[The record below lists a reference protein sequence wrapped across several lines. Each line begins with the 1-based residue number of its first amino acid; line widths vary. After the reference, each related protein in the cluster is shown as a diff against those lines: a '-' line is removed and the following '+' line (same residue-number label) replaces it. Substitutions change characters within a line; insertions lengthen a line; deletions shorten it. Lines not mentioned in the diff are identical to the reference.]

1 LFISGQ
7 LLPFTLPMIRALLVE
22 DEPLAARRLAGLLQK
37 QAVPFE
43 ILGPAESVA
52 QAAALLQAGPAPD
65 VLFLDIHLADGLSFE
80 LFELV
85 TVTCPVIFTTAYDQY
100 ALRAFKVNSVDY
112 LLKPIDEDE
121 LRAAV
126 AKLQQRLPAAT
137 SPEIGIKSSVSS
149 TKELAE
155 NVVAPTPA
163 QLLDAATLTAL
174 IQQLRAPAPTASYK
188 SQFVVRVGEHLKV
201 VPVEQVAY
209 FFSLEKTTLLQS
221 TDGRKYVVDYS
232 MEQLESLLDP
242 AQFFRLNRAY
252 LARQAAIHDIIHYT
266 NSRLQTVL
274 KPAPPES
281 EGPVLVSRE
290 KVSVFKNWLDR

>member
-1 LFISGQ
+1 
-7 LLPFTLPMIRALLVE
+7 MIRALLVE

-85 TVTCPVIFTTAYDQY
+85 AVTCPVIFTTAYDQY

-112 LLKPIDEDE
+112 LLKPIDEEE

-126 AKLQQRLPAAT
+126 AKLQQRLPAT
-137 SPEIGIKSSVSS
+137 STPDFSIKSSVSS
-149 TKELAE
+149 TKAPAE
-155 NVVAPTPA
+155 TEPAPV
-163 QLLDAATLTAL
+163 LDAATLAAL
-174 IQQLRAPAPTASYK
+174 LQQLRQPAPTASYK

-232 MEQLESLLDP
+232 MEQLEGLLDP
-242 AQFFRLNRAY
+242 TQFFRLNRAY
-252 LARQAAIHDIIHYT
+252 LAQQAAIHDIIHYT

-281 EGPVLVSRE
+281 EGPILVSRE

>member
-1 LFISGQ
+1 
-7 LLPFTLPMIRALLVE
+7 MIRALLVE

-37 QAVPFE
+37 QTVPFE

-52 QAAALLQAGPAPD
+52 QAVALLQAGPAPD

-85 TVTCPVIFTTAYDQY
+85 AVTCPVIFTTAYDQY

-112 LLKPIDEDE
+112 LLKPIDEEE
-121 LRAAV
+121 LRVAV
-126 AKLQQRLPAAT
+126 HKLQHRLPAERT
-137 SPEIGIKSSVSS
+137 VDFSIKSSVSS
-149 TKELAE
+149 TKEVAE
-155 NVVAPTPA
+155 SAPAPA
-163 QLLDAATLTAL
+163 PVLDAATLAAL
-174 IQQLRAPAPTASYK
+174 LQQLRQPAPVVSYK
-188 SQFVVRVGEHLKV
+188 TQFVVRVGEHLKV

-232 MEQLESLLDP
+232 MEQLEGLLDP
-242 AQFFRLNRAY
+242 ARFFRLNRAY
-252 LARQAAIHDIIHYT
+252 LAQQAAIHDIIHYT

-274 KPAPPES
+274 RPAPPES
-281 EGPVLVSRE
+281 EGPILVSRE

>member
-1 LFISGQ
+1 
-7 LLPFTLPMIRALLVE
+7 MIRALLVE

-52 QAAALLQAGPAPD
+52 QAVALLQAGPAPD

-100 ALRAFKVNSVDY
+100 ALRAFKVNSIDY

-126 AKLQQRLPAAT
+126 AKLQQRLPVAQGPDF
-137 SPEIGIKSSVSS
+137 SIKSSVSS
-149 TKELAE
+149 IKEPAA
-155 NVVAPTPA
+155 NSPAPV
-163 QLLDAATLTAL
+163 LDAATLAAL
-174 IQQLRAPAPTASYK
+174 LQQLRQPAPTASYK

-201 VPVEQVAY
+201 VPIAQVAY

-242 AQFFRLNRAY
+242 AQFFRLNRAF
-252 LARQAAIHDIIHYT
+252 LAQQAAIHDIIHYT
-266 NSRLQTVL
+266 NSRLQTIL

-290 KVSVFKNWLDR
+290 KVSIFKGWLDR